1 MAAEHAEHAELAVFA
16 WVTDAAGGRFVPAGL
31 LNLTETAGA
40 NPQDRALASRFA
52 YGLGYL
58 RRPAAIEVDPVSL
71 SMADRDAVRGQALFP
86 VNGLGEFGG
95 IRDAAPDAWGRRVI
109 EALRKVPANSLTEAD
124 YLLAAGG
131 DRVGALDVRATL
143 DAPDSPSASDLHS
156 LPYLLQAA
164 EAVEQAM
171 GIRR

>member
-1 MAAEHAEHAELAVFA
+1 M
-16 WVTDAAGGRFVPAGL
+16 
-31 LNLTETAGA
+31 
-40 NPQDRALASRFA
+40 
-52 YGLGYL
+52 
-58 RRPAAIEVDPVSL
+58 
-71 SMADRDAVRGQALFP
+71 
-86 VNGLGEFGG
+86 
-95 IRDAAPDAWGRRVI
+95 I

-164 EAVEQAM
+164 EAVEQAIVAL
-171 GIRR
+171 GAELLEFVAEVGEEAVEEGGAIVAQAGLGDDACGLINDEEVLVAIALGVCDLGVGLDGEVGH